1 MPELRDGG
9 YFADGFFD
17 HATGR
22 EQAGTPSSGTVSQEE
37 KRQDVSQRRKE
48 KDHQAVPFCPGRS
61 HFSCRK
67 DDALLA
73 HRNP

>member
-1 MPELRDGG
+1 MTMEET
-9 YFADGFFD
+9 FD
-17 HATGR
+17 LSP
-22 EQAGTPSSGTVSQEE
+22 Q

-48 KDHQAVPFCPGRS
+48 KDHQAVSFFPGRS
-61 HFSCRK
+61 HFSSRE